1 MRDGRRFMLMQ
12 LKIEYD
18 FLLKQVRISERA
30 NERQTDCMM
39 HAAQT
44 PAGDELQFALTRRT
58 LAAANNLRAFAASS
72 LEQIDTQSNRAA
84 KLVCFF
90 NPPPQMHSTNSH
102 KLPCRR
108 VNQKIALKIRRICL
122 RRRRGVSVH
131 GADIQ

>member
-1 MRDGRRFMLMQ
+1 
-12 LKIEYD
+12 
-18 FLLKQVRISERA
+18 
-30 NERQTDCMM
+30 MM

-90 NPPPQMHSTNSH
+90 NPPPQMHSPNSH
-102 KLPCRR
+102 KAPMQTSQPENCSKNTANLLAPPPGCF
-108 VNQKIALKIRRICL
+108 
-122 RRRRGVSVH
+122 SS
-131 GADIQ
+131 